1 MKVCELMGLWV
12 RVIVGE
18 CVDMMGDEWMCEC
31 DDNDKVMKD
40 DNEMI

>member
-1 MKVCELMGLWV
+1 M

-31 DDNDKVMKD
+31 DDNDKVMK
-40 DNEMI
+40 MIMR